1 MLIGNAAAATAVDG
15 AHTAAPVS
23 LGLTLVFASVLAGL
37 VLCLALEEKLHA
49 KKSVIAGVFA
59 LVSLLLGA
67 FAGLLPFGEVLLPN
81 GHHISLPVFI
91 PSIDW
96 GVITI
101 ILGASIFV
109 DVTSRSGLFT
119 WIAIRLTKT
128 SRGDPLIL
136 LIFYGL
142 VRSTGI

>member
-1 MLIGNAAAATAVDG
+1 M
-15 AHTAAPVS
+15 
-23 LGLTLVFASVLAGL
+23 
-37 VLCLALEEKLHA
+37 
-49 KKSVIAGVFA
+49 IAGVFA

-136 LIFYGL
+136 LVFYGL
-142 VRSTGI
+142 MAGGVLRGAEQRDRDDHHRVVELGVARPARTQ